1 MCRLDIFKGLV
12 ALATLLLT
20 ASAAFAQD
28 ALKLAIG
35 QRGAWETS
43 ISELGQEAGIFKKHR
58 LTLEL
63 LYTQGAGETQQAVI
77 AGGADIGISAGTFG
91 ALAAFSKGAPIRVIG
106 ATMTGGSDLFWY
118 VLANS
123 PIKSMQD
130 AAQKTVA
137 YSTTG
142 SSTHQTVLAFGKHF
156 GVDLKPTATG
166 GPPSTFTQVM
176 SGQIDVGWAVLPFG
190 IEAVDQGKI
199 RIIARAS
206 DIPHFRDQTIRV
218 ILANADALKSR
229 RDSFVRYVQGYRET
243 LNWMYSNPTAI
254 SAYAKWAG
262 VSEAVARR
270 VRYDLSPKEDLNP
283 DRLSGLDGLMA
294 DAVTFKY
301 MTGPLSKEQLAE
313 LFQIPFK

>member
-1 MCRLDIFKGLV
+1 MYRLDILKGLG
-12 ALATLLLT
+12 ALAALLLT
-20 ASAAFAQD
+20 VSAAFAQD
-28 ALKLAIG
+28 TLKLAIG
-35 QRGAWETS
+35 QRGTWETS

-91 ALAAFSKGAPIRVIG
+91 TLAAFAKGAPIRVIG

-118 VLANS
+118 VLADS
-123 PIKSMQD
+123 PIKSMKD
-130 AAQKTVA
+130 AAEKTVA

-254 SAYAKWAG
+254 SAYAKWAR

-270 VRYDLSPKEDLNP
+270 VRYDLSPKEELNP
-283 DRLSGLDGLMA
+283 DRLAGLDGLMA

>member
-254 SAYAKWAG
+254 SAYAKWAR

>member
-12 ALATLLLT
+12 ALAVLLLT
-20 ASAAFAQD
+20 VSAGFAQD
-28 ALKLAIG
+28 GLKLAIG

-43 ISELGQEAGIFKKHR
+43 ISELGQDAGIFKKHR

-77 AGGADIGISAGTFG
+77 AGGTDIGISAGTFG

-106 ATMTGGSDLFWY
+106 ATMTGGNDLLWY

-123 PIKSMQD
+123 PIKSMKD
-130 AAQKTVA
+130 TAGKTVA

-199 RIIARAS
+199 RIIAKAS

-229 RDSFVRYVQGYRET
+229 RDAFVRYMQGYRET
-243 LNWMYSNPTAI
+243 LNWMYSDPNAI
-254 SAYAKWAG
+254 AAYAQWAK
-262 VSEAVARR
+262 VPEAVGRR
-270 VRYDLSPKEDLNP
+270 VRDLSPKEDLNP

-294 DAVTFKY
+294 DAMTFKY
-301 MTGPLSKEQLAE
+301 MTGPLSKEQLVE
-313 LFQIPFK
+313 SFQIPFK

>member
-12 ALATLLLT
+12 AIATLLLT

-123 PIKSMQD
+123 PIKSMKD

-156 GVDLKPTATG
+156 GV
-166 GPPSTFTQVM
+166 
-176 SGQIDVGWAVLPFG
+176 
-190 IEAVDQGKI
+190 
-199 RIIARAS
+199 
-206 DIPHFRDQTIRV
+206 
-218 ILANADALKSR
+218 
-229 RDSFVRYVQGYRET
+229 
-243 LNWMYSNPTAI
+243 
-254 SAYAKWAG
+254 
-262 VSEAVARR
+262 
-270 VRYDLSPKEDLNP
+270 
-283 DRLSGLDGLMA
+283 
-294 DAVTFKY
+294 
-301 MTGPLSKEQLAE
+301 
-313 LFQIPFK
+313 